1 VIHRDIKPA
10 NIIRQ
15 AVDKRLFLVDLGA
28 AKYATGTALMMTGT
42 VIGSAEYTAPEQARG
57 KAVFA
62 SDIYGLG
69 ATCLHLLTGLS
80 PFDLYDSS
88 EGRWIWRDYLQHP
101 VSAALGRMLEKM
113 LEGPTNRRYQTVDEI
128 LTDLNQECSS
138 SSSADKHWQP
148 SPKTSASNSQQQLK
162 LTNSE
167 SIPNWQPRTASFSVA
182 ASGKLA
188 TTNQLQNQQQGDLP
202 DKRRKLAKRSMLD
215 FLLLTFIFYIL
226 TVMIIGLLSPYPSSF
241 WRGLFE
247 QFQAQWNKPKPPFSI
262 YDQPP
267 KFTPPVERL
276 QTLALPRSVLS
287 LAIKP
292 DGKTIAIGGSDWEY
306 LKLGNLQ
313 VWDLKTGKFLN
324 SLSGPSAVTSL
335 AISPDGKT
343 LACFSSGVQVWNLQ
357 SGELLRTL
365 SSRQPSSLVNHG
377 RESPLTFSP
386 DGKFLASILYDNKY
400 DSQPVIWNTATEFK
414 DAFALPTK
422 AVDIRFTPDPQ
433 TVAIAT
439 FDTSDTS
446 GLNRHQVRVEIWNWR
461 SRQPVRRL
469 QHAPEVDAYFRWDSF
484 GAPVRVTMAQN
495 RHLLVLALVDDVSFD
510 EGFNSAIQV
519 WNLQD
524 RTTSTPI
531 HTQFIP
537 DEFVQSI
544 DISPDGTLI
553 ATVGNS
559 PAGWFGEQYAA
570 KINLLNAR
578 TGQLL
583 RTLSYPSHQA
593 TSVVFSPDG
602 KQLIVG
608 DRDGTI
614 KVWRVDQLLR

>member
-1 VIHRDIKPA
+1 
-10 NIIRQ
+10 
-15 AVDKRLFLVDLGA
+15 
-28 AKYATGTALMMTGT
+28 M
-42 VIGSAEYTAPEQARG
+42 
-57 KAVFA
+57 
-62 SDIYGLG
+62 
-69 ATCLHLLTGLS
+69 
-80 PFDLYDSS
+80 
-88 EGRWIWRDYLQHP
+88 
-101 VSAALGRMLEKM
+101 
-113 LEGPTNRRYQTVDEI
+113 
-128 LTDLNQECSS
+128 
-138 SSSADKHWQP
+138 
-148 SPKTSASNSQQQLK
+148 
-162 LTNSE
+162 
-167 SIPNWQPRTASFSVA
+167 
-182 ASGKLA
+182 
-188 TTNQLQNQQQGDLP
+188 
-202 DKRRKLAKRSMLD
+202 
-215 FLLLTFIFYIL
+215 
-226 TVMIIGLLSPYPSSF
+226 
-241 WRGLFE
+241 
-247 QFQAQWNKPKPPFSI
+247 
-262 YDQPP
+262 
-267 KFTPPVERL
+267 
-276 QTLALPRSVLS
+276 
-287 LAIKP
+287 
-292 DGKTIAIGGSDWEY
+292 
-306 LKLGNLQ
+306 
-313 VWDLKTGKFLN
+313 
-324 SLSGPSAVTSL
+324 
-335 AISPDGKT
+335 
-343 LACFSSGVQVWNLQ
+343 
-357 SGELLRTL
+357 
-365 SSRQPSSLVNHG
+365 
-377 RESPLTFSP
+377 
-386 DGKFLASILYDNKY
+386 KFLASILYNTKY
-400 DSQPVIWNTATEFK
+400 HAQPVIWDTATEFK

-484 GAPVRVTMAQN
+484 KAPVQVTMAQN